1 MSVSIDT
8 AALESNYR
16 NMSDEEFASIRSQD
30 LTPEALPVFERV
42 ALDRGVDVEAKTS
55 LSAAKIQH
63 VDTSTPRHRQM
74 ASHLDLISVAS
85 LILGGLCGLMGV
97 LTLGGEKR
105 TTALA
110 FPIFLLPAAL
120 LIAGGVGI
128 RLRAPWGRVVTLI
141 GSILFIACPISW
153 YVLWVMTRR
162 ESKELFGWTP
172 RPGDLDYLAAAPS
185 APRNTSSATDIP
197 APPPVS
203 RIVLAPR
210 STFWLTWKEFL
221 TVMAALIALGG
232 LSIFGDSNRTTPP
245 YKGMGDSIFDAA
257 QLVGT
262 LGGIYIVTFLGRM
275 IRRRHVESG
284 ASVACTKCGRAMTID
299 ARFCNSCGQPVGATS
314 TAA

>member
-1 MSVSIDT
+1 MLQLAPNCQSQHLVPIKYFNIALNNLLAKRASGDPELSSPNHGFHLGGCMSVSIDT

-162 ESKELFGWTP
+162 T
-172 RPGDLDYLAAAPS
+172 
-185 APRNTSSATDIP
+185 IC
-197 APPPVS
+197 
-203 RIVLAPR
+203 
-210 STFWLTWKEFL
+210 
-221 TVMAALIALGG
+221 
-232 LSIFGDSNRTTPP
+232 
-245 YKGMGDSIFDAA
+245 
-257 QLVGT
+257 
-262 LGGIYIVTFLGRM
+262 
-275 IRRRHVESG
+275 
-284 ASVACTKCGRAMTID
+284 SV
-299 ARFCNSCGQPVGATS
+299 
-314 TAA
+314 